1 MTIVLII
8 IALIYCA
15 LPWYIEVASWIVN
28 LFIPDTLPMIDELLM
43 FVPIVSKL
51 KKIIKLADIIERY
64 WKVMIFTLVVVVVVV
79 VVVIILN

>member
-1 MTIVLII
+1 MTIILII

-15 LPWYIEVASWIVN
+15 LPWYIEAATWLVN

-64 WKVMIFTLVVVVVVV
+64 WKVMVFALIV
-79 VVVIILN
+79 VVVIVIAVILN